1 MVASLVI
8 ASGVGLFSRWQ
19 TTMQLRSELEL
30 LQLETGELARVR
42 AENERLKERQIS
54 PAELESLRADHA
66 ALPRLRAELEAL
78 KPRPPAAGR

>member
-1 MVASLVI
+1 MSKIFNFPERDVQALH
-8 ASGVGLFSRWQ
+8 R
-19 TTMQLRSELEL
+19 
-30 LQLETGELARVR
+30 LQDLARVR

-54 PAELESLRADHA
+54 TTELEALRADHA